1 MTITPRLLV
10 VDDEANMRTV
20 LQGLL
25 AREGYAVELATD
37 GKHALEVLERSGGNV
52 HAVLTDLRM
61 PGLDGMQLLA
71 EIVKRY
77 PGRPVVMLTAHGTV
91 DTAVEAMKVG
101 AFDFVTKPFNAD
113 ELRAVMRKAVN
124 TALADMDS
132 LDAEPEVAP
141 APVAPSVGTGVDVDR
156 PSEKSELASR
166 YGMIGRSKGLADIYA
181 ILDKVADTPTT
192 VLVTGESGTGKELVA
207 QALHN
212 HSSRKNRPFIR
223 VNCAAIPH
231 TLIESEL
238 FGHEK
243 GAFTGAIASKPGRF
257 ELADKGTLFL
267 DEIAEIPTEI
277 QVKLLRA
284 IQESAF
290 ERVGGLKTIK
300 VDVRLVAATN
310 RNLQLEVEEGRFR
323 EDLFYRLNVIPIHL
337 PPLRD
342 RSGDIPLLVEHML
355 ARFNERLK
363 KNVRRLSAEA
373 TSAFRAYQWP
383 GNVREMENVLER
395 LVLFC
400 EGEEI
405 GIDLLPEELKSPV
418 ALPSASGAGSTR
430 LDRDLTG
437 RVSMKELV
445 RETTAQ
451 LEKELIIQALD
462 QTHGNVTRAAQ
473 LLMISRKSLQNKMK
487 EFNLREEG

>member
-1 MTITPRLLV
+1 MTAAARLLV
-10 VDDEANMRTV
+10 VDDEPNMRTV
-20 LQGLL
+20 LTGLL
-25 AREGYAVELATD
+25 SREGYVVEAAAN
-37 GKHALEVLERSGGNV
+37 GRAALEALERSGGNV

-61 PGLDGMQLLA
+61 PEMDGMTLLE
-71 EIVKRY
+71 EIVRRY

-91 DTAVEAMKVG
+91 DTAVEAMKAG
-101 AFDFVTKPFNAD
+101 AVDFVTKPFNAD
-113 ELRAVMRKAVN
+113 ELRAVMAKAVN
-124 TALADMDS
+124 TARAEMDA
-132 LDAEPEVAP
+132 LEPAWD
-141 APVAPSVGTGVDVDR
+141 GTGGA
-156 PSEKSELASR
+156 KGHF
-166 YGMIGRSKGLADIYA
+166 GMIGVSKPMQDIYD
-181 ILDKVADTPTT
+181 ILEKVADTPTT
-192 VLVTGESGTGKELVA
+192 VLITGESGTGKELVA
-207 QALHN
+207 QALHE
-212 HSSRKNRPFIR
+212 HSSRAHRPFIR
-223 VNCAAIPH
+223 VNCAAIPQ

-267 DEIAEIPTEI
+267 DEIAEIPTEM

-284 IQESAF
+284 IQESSF
-290 ERVGGLKTIK
+290 ERVGGLKTLK
-300 VDVRLVAATN
+300 VDVRLIAATN
-310 RNLQLEVEEGRFR
+310 RNLSVEVEEGRFR

-342 RSGDIPLLVEHML
+342 RPSDIPMLVGHML
-355 ARFNERLK
+355 ERFNDRLK
-363 KNVRRLSAEA
+363 KSVGRLTPEA
-373 TSAFRAYQWP
+373 IASFKSYGWP

-400 EGEEI
+400 EGDEI
-405 GIDLLPEELKSPV
+405 ALELLPDELKSGSS
-418 ALPSASGAGSTR
+418 ALAAAAGASAPR

-451 LEKELIIQALD
+451 LEKELIVQALE
-462 QTHGNVTRAAQ
+462 QTGGNVTRASQ

-487 EFNLREEG
+487 EFNLRDDS

>member
-1 MTITPRLLV
+1 MSPTPRLLV
-10 VDDEANMRTV
+10 VDDEPNMRTV

-25 AREGYAVELATD
+25 TREGYQVDTAPD
-37 GKHALEVLERSGGNV
+37 GQAALEWLERTGGAV
-52 HAVLTDLRM
+52 QAVLTDLRM

-71 EIVKRY
+71 EITKRY

-124 TALADMDS
+124 TAMAEQLDVVEAESDKNDM
-132 LDAEPEVAP
+132 EI
-141 APVAPSVGTGVDVDR
+141 G
-156 PSEKSELASR
+156 R
-166 YGMIGRSKGLADIYA
+166 YGMIGRSKSMQDIYQL
-181 ILDKVADTPTT
+181 LDKVADTPTT
-192 VLVTGESGTGKELVA
+192 VLITGESGTGKELVA
-207 QALHN
+207 QALHE
-212 HSSRKNRPFIR
+212 HSSRKGRPFIR
-223 VNCAAIPH
+223 VNCAAIPE

-267 DEIAEIPTEI
+267 DEIAEIPPEM

-284 IQESAF
+284 IQESSF
-290 ERVGGLKTIK
+290 ERVGGLRTMK

-310 RNLQLEVEEGRFR
+310 RNLQVEVEENRFR
-323 EDLFYRLNVIPIHL
+323 EDLFYRLNVVPIHM
-337 PPLRD
+337 PPLRE
-342 RSGDIPLLVEHML
+342 RPGDISLLVEHML
-355 ARFNERLK
+355 ARFNGRLK
-363 KNVRRLSAEA
+363 KNVKRLTPEAE
-373 TSAFRAYQWP
+373 TSFRAYGWP

-405 GIDLLPEELKSPV
+405 GVELLPEELKSGGS
-418 ALPSASGAGSTR
+418 LPAGSGAAPR

-462 QTHGNVTRAAQ
+462 QTSGNVTRAAQ

>member
-1 MTITPRLLV
+1 MSPTPRLLV
-10 VDDEANMRTV
+10 VDDEPNMRIV

-25 AREGYAVELATD
+25 AREGYTVETASD
-37 GKHALEVLERSGGNV
+37 GKSALEWLEKNGG
-52 HAVLTDLRM
+52 AVQAILTDLRM
-61 PGLDGMQLLA
+61 PGIDGMQLLA
-71 EIVKRY
+71 EVVKRY

-124 TALADMDS
+124 TAMADMNMVE
-132 LDAEPEVAP
+132 AETSINDTEV
-141 APVAPSVGTGVDVDR
+141 GR
-156 PSEKSELASR
+156 F
-166 YGMIGRSKGLADIYA
+166 GMIGRSRAMNEVYQV
-181 ILDKVADTPTT
+181 LDKVADTPTT

-207 QALHN
+207 QALHE
-212 HSSRKNRPFIR
+212 HSSRKGRPFIR
-223 VNCAAIPH
+223 VNCAAIPE

-267 DEIAEIPTEI
+267 DEIAEIPPEM

-290 ERVGGLKTIK
+290 ERVGGLKTLK

-310 RNLQLEVEEGRFR
+310 RHLQLEVEEGRFR
-323 EDLFYRLNVIPIHL
+323 EDLFYRLNVVPIHL
-337 PPLRD
+337 PPLRE
-342 RSGDIPLLVEHML
+342 RPGDIPLLVQHML
-355 ARFNERLK
+355 KRFNERLK
-363 KNVRRLSAEA
+363 KSVRGLTPEAEA
-373 TSAFRAYQWP
+373 AFKGYGWP

-400 EGEEI
+400 ESDEI
-405 GIDLLPEELKSPV
+405 GVDLLPEELKSGGG
-418 ALPSASGAGSTR
+418 LTSGLTASPR

-451 LEKELIIQALD
+451 LEKELIIQALE
-462 QTHGNVTRAAQ
+462 QTQGNVTRAAQ

>member
-1 MTITPRLLV
+1 MRL
-10 VDDEANMRTV
+10 V

-25 AREGYAVELATD
+25 AREGYAVDTAAD
-37 GKHALEVLERSGGNV
+37 GKLALEWLEKHGGAV
-52 HAVLTDLRM
+52 QAVLTDLRM

-101 AFDFVTKPFNAD
+101 AFDFVTKPFDAD

-124 TALADMDS
+124 TAMADMNLVEDDAGPLDS
-132 LDAEPEVAP
+132 EV
-141 APVAPSVGTGVDVDR
+141 GR
-156 PSEKSELASR
+156 F
-166 YGMIGRSKGLADIYA
+166 GMVGRSRAMQDVYQV
-181 ILDKVADTPTT
+181 LDKVADTPTT
-192 VLVTGESGTGKELVA
+192 ALITGESGTGKELVA
-207 QALHN
+207 QALHE
-212 HSSRKNRPFIR
+212 HSSRKGRPFIR
-223 VNCAAIPH
+223 VNCAAIPEG
-231 TLIESEL
+231 LIESEL

-267 DEIAEIPTEI
+267 DEIAEIPTEM

-284 IQESAF
+284 IQESSF
-290 ERVGGLKTIK
+290 ERVGGLKTMK
-300 VDVRLVAATN
+300 VDVRLIAATN
-310 RNLQLEVEEGRFR
+310 RNLQLEVEAGRFR
-323 EDLFYRLNVIPIHL
+323 EDLFYRLNVVPIQL

-342 RSGDIPLLVEHML
+342 RPTDIPMLVSHML
-355 ARFNERLK
+355 ARFNERLRK
-363 KNVRRLSAEA
+363 SVKGLSPEAEV
-373 TSAFRAYQWP
+373 AFKAYSWP

-400 EGEEI
+400 ESDEI
-405 GIDLLPEELKSPV
+405 TLDLLPEELKSG
-418 ALPSASGAGSTR
+418 ASIPAGPAGGPR

-451 LEKELIIQALD
+451 LEKELIIQALE
-462 QTHGNVTRAAQ
+462 QTTGNVTRAAQ

>member
-1 MTITPRLLV
+1 MSPSPRLLV
-10 VDDEANMRTV
+10 VDDEPNMRTV

-25 AREGYAVELATD
+25 AREGYTVETAND
-37 GKHALEVLERSGGNV
+37 GKAALDWLEKNGG
-52 HAVLTDLRM
+52 AVQAILTDLRM

-71 EIVKRY
+71 EVVKRY

-124 TALADMDS
+124 TATAELDS
-132 LDAEPEVAP
+132 VEAEPALNDAE
-141 APVAPSVGTGVDVDR
+141 VGR
-156 PSEKSELASR
+156 F
-166 YGMIGRSKGLADIYA
+166 GMIGRSRAMQEVYQV
-181 ILDKVADTPTT
+181 LDKVADTPTT

-207 QALHN
+207 KALHE
-212 HSSRKNRPFIR
+212 HSSRKGRPFIR
-223 VNCAAIPH
+223 VNCAAIPES
-231 TLIESEL
+231 LIESEL

-267 DEIAEIPTEI
+267 DEIAEIPPEM

-290 ERVGGLKTIK
+290 ERVGGLKTLK

-310 RNLQLEVEEGRFR
+310 RNLQEEVEAGRFR
-323 EDLFYRLNVIPIHL
+323 EDLFYRLNVVPIHL
-337 PPLRD
+337 PPLRE
-342 RSGDIPLLVEHML
+342 RPGDIPLLVQHML
-355 ARFNERLK
+355 KRFNERLK
-363 KNVRRLSAEA
+363 KSVRGLTAEA
-373 TSAFRAYQWP
+373 EVAFKGYGWP

-395 LVLFC
+395 LVLFS
-400 EGEEI
+400 ESDEI
-405 GIDLLPEELKSPV
+405 GVELLPEELKSGGGGV
-418 ALPSASGAGSTR
+418 AGLTASPR

-451 LEKELIIQALD
+451 LEKELIIQALE
-462 QTHGNVTRAAQ
+462 QTQGNVTRAAQ

>member
-1 MTITPRLLV
+1 MAATPRLLI
-10 VDDEANMRTV
+10 VDDEPNMRTV

-25 AREGYAVELATD
+25 AREGYAVATAED
-37 GKHALEVLERSGGNV
+37 GNAALRYLDRVGGDV
-52 HAVLTDLRM
+52 HAVLSDLRM
-61 PGLDGMQLLA
+61 PGLDGMGLLA
-71 EIVKRY
+71 AVTQRY
-77 PGRPVVMLTAHGTV
+77 PGRPVIILTAHGTV

-113 ELRAVMRKAVN
+113 ELRAVVRKAVN
-124 TALADMDS
+124 TAMAD
-132 LDAEPEVAP
+132 LDAVEPSATPASAP
-141 APVAPSVGTGVDVDR
+141 G
-156 PSEKSELASR
+156 SEGELGR
-166 YGMIGRSKGLADIYA
+166 FGMIGRSKAMQEVYTVLQ
-181 ILDKVADTPTT
+181 KVADTPTT

-207 QALHN
+207 QALHD
-212 HSSRKNRPFIR
+212 HSGRHARPFIR

-231 TLIESEL
+231 ALIESEL

-267 DEIAEIPTEI
+267 DEIAEIPPEI

-290 ERVGGLKTIK
+290 ERVGGLKTLK

-310 RNLQLEVEEGRFR
+310 RDLTEEVAAGRFR
-323 EDLFYRLNVIPIHL
+323 EDLFYRLNVVPLQL
-337 PPLRD
+337 PPLRE
-342 RSGDIPLLVEHML
+342 RASDIPLLVGQML

-363 KNVRRLSAEA
+363 RRVTRLSPEA
-373 TSAFRAYQWP
+373 AAAFEGYGWP
-383 GNVREMENVLER
+383 GNIREMENVLER
-395 LVLFC
+395 LVLFS
-400 EGEEI
+400 EGEV
-405 GIDLLPEELKSPV
+405 IDLEDLPDELR
-418 ALPSASGAGSTR
+418 ASEAVGPDGAAGQAR

-437 RVSMKELV
+437 RVSMKDLV

-451 LEKELIIQALD
+451 LEKEIIVQALE
-462 QTHGNVTRAAQ
+462 QTAGNVTRAAQ

>member
-1 MTITPRLLV
+1 MSITPRLLV

-25 AREGYAVELATD
+25 QREGYQVELAPD
-37 GKHALEVLERSGGNV
+37 GKSALEQLEKSGGNV

-61 PGLDGMQLLA
+61 PGIDGMQLLA

-101 AFDFVTKPFNAD
+101 AFDFVTKPFNSD

-124 TALADMDS
+124 TAIADMDIV
-132 LDAEPEVAP
+132 DAEPEDEDIGP
-141 APVAPSVGTGVDVDR
+141 AEDGTPREIPSR
-156 PSEKSELASR
+156 F
-166 YGMIGRSKGLADIYA
+166 GMIGRSSRLQDIYT

-212 HSSRKNRPFIR
+212 HSSRKARAFIR

-337 PPLRD
+337 PPLRE

-355 ARFNERLK
+355 TRFNERLK
-363 KNVRRLSAEA
+363 KSVRRLAPEA
-373 TSAFRAYQWP
+373 GAAFRAYSWP

-400 EGEEI
+400 EGDEI

-418 ALPSASGAGSTR
+418 PMPSSGANGSTR

>member
-25 AREGYAVELATD
+25 AREGYHVELAAD
-37 GKHALEVLERSGGNV
+37 GKAALEALEKSGGNV

-101 AFDFVTKPFNAD
+101 AFDFVTKPFNAA
-113 ELRAVMRKAVN
+113 ELRAVMRKAVT
-124 TALADMDS
+124 TALAD
-132 LDAEPEVAP
+132 LDIVDTDDDARADEPPAERSDGDKPEV
-141 APVAPSVGTGVDVDR
+141 
-156 PSEKSELASR
+156 LSR
-166 YGMIGRSKGLADIYA
+166 FGMIGRSKGLGEIYA

-212 HSSRKNRPFIR
+212 HSSRKGRPFIR
-223 VNCAAIPH
+223 VNCAAIPA

-267 DEIAEIPTEI
+267 DEIGEIPTEL

-310 RNLQLEVEEGRFR
+310 RNLQQEVETGRFR

-337 PPLRD
+337 PPLRE
-342 RSGDIPLLVEHML
+342 RSGDIPLLVDHML
-355 ARFNERLK
+355 TRFNERLK
-363 KNVRRLSAEA
+363 KNVKRLTPEA
-373 TSAFRAYQWP
+373 AAAFKAYQWP

-400 EGEEI
+400 EGDEI
-405 GIDLLPEELKSPV
+405 GIDLLPDELKSPAGLPAAAGGAAV
-418 ALPSASGAGSTR
+418 AR

-451 LEKELIIQALD
+451 LEKELIIQALE

>member
-1 MTITPRLLV
+1 MAATPRLLI
-10 VDDEANMRTV
+10 VDDEPNMRTV

-25 AREGYAVELATD
+25 AREGYAVATAED
-37 GKHALEVLERSGGNV
+37 GNAALRYLDRVGGDV
-52 HAVLTDLRM
+52 HAVLSDLRM
-61 PGLDGMQLLA
+61 PGLDGMGLLA
-71 EIVKRY
+71 AVTQRY
-77 PGRPVVMLTAHGTV
+77 PGRPVIILTAHGTV

-113 ELRAVMRKAVN
+113 ELRAVVRKAVN
-124 TALADMDS
+124 TALAD
-132 LDAEPEVAP
+132 LDAVE
-141 APVAPSVGTGVDVDR
+141 SSGTSASAQGGDG
-156 PSEKSELASR
+156 ELGR
-166 YGMIGRSKGLADIYA
+166 FGMIGRSKAMQEVYTVLQ
-181 ILDKVADTPTT
+181 KVADTPTT

-207 QALHN
+207 QALHD
-212 HSSRKNRPFIR
+212 HSSRHGRPFIR

-231 TLIESEL
+231 ALIESEL

-267 DEIAEIPTEI
+267 DEIAEIPPEI

-290 ERVGGLKTIK
+290 ERVGGLKTLK

-310 RNLQLEVEEGRFR
+310 RNLAEEVEAGRFR
-323 EDLFYRLNVIPIHL
+323 EDLFYRLNVVPLHL
-337 PPLRD
+337 PPLRE
-342 RSGDIPLLVEHML
+342 RASDIPLLVGHML
-355 ARFNERLK
+355 ARFNERL
-363 KNVRRLSAEA
+363 RRRVTRLTPDAA
-373 TSAFRAYQWP
+373 AAFEGYAWP
-383 GNVREMENVLER
+383 GNIREMENVLER
-395 LVLFC
+395 LVLFS

-405 GIDLLPEELKSPV
+405 RLDDLPDELRAGDHGPSDTSP
-418 ALPSASGAGSTR
+418 AGQAR

-437 RVSMKELV
+437 RVSMKDLV

-451 LEKELIIQALD
+451 LEKEIIVQALE
-462 QTHGNVTRAAQ
+462 QTAGNVTRAAQ

>member
-1 MTITPRLLV
+1 MSPAPRLLV

-25 AREGYAVELATD
+25 AREGYLVDTAPD
-37 GKHALEVLERSGGNV
+37 GKSALEFLERIGGNV
-52 HAVLTDLRM
+52 QAILTDLRM
-61 PGLDGMQLLA
+61 PGIDGMQLLA
-71 EIVKRY
+71 EVVKRY

-101 AFDFVTKPFNAD
+101 AFDFVTKPFDAD
-113 ELRAVMRKAVN
+113 ELRAVIKKAIN
-124 TALADMDS
+124 TAMADMDS
-132 LDAEPEVAP
+132 VEQDPP
-141 APVAPSVGTGVDVDR
+141 DR
-156 PSEKSELASR
+156 PETELGR
-166 YGMIGRSKGLADIYA
+166 YGMIGRSKGMQDIYA

-192 VLVTGESGTGKELVA
+192 VLVSGESGTGKELVA
-207 QALHN
+207 QALHH

-231 TLIESEL
+231 SLIESEL

-267 DEIAEIPTEI
+267 DEIGEIPTEI

-284 IQESAF
+284 IQESSF

-310 RNLQLEVEEGRFR
+310 RNLADEVATGRFR
-323 EDLFYRLNVIPIHL
+323 EDLYYRLNVVPIHL

-342 RSGDIPLLVEHML
+342 RPVDVALLVEHML
-355 ARFNERLK
+355 KRFNERLK
-363 KNVRRLSAEA
+363 RNVRSLSSEAE
-373 TSAFRAYQWP
+373 TTFRAYSWP

-395 LVLFC
+395 LVLFS
-400 EGEEI
+400 EADEI
-405 GIDLLPEELKSPV
+405 AVDMLPEELKSGGP
-418 ALPSASGAGSTR
+418 ALAGQAAANAR

-462 QTHGNVTRAAQ
+462 QTTGNVTRAAQ

>member
-1 MTITPRLLV
+1 MTITPRLLI
-10 VDDEANMRTV
+10 VDDEPNMRTV

-25 AREGYAVELATD
+25 AREGYAVATAEDGMSALAYLD
-37 GKHALEVLERSGGNV
+37 RVGGDV
-52 HAVLTDLRM
+52 HAILSDLRM
-61 PGLDGMQLLA
+61 PGIDGMQLLA
-71 EIVKRY
+71 EVGVRY
-77 PGRPVVMLTAHGTV
+77 PGRPVIILTAHGTV

-101 AFDFVTKPFNAD
+101 AFDFVTKPLNAD
-113 ELRAVMRKAVN
+113 ELRAVVRKAVN
-124 TALADMDS
+124 TALADLDS
-132 LDAEPEVAP
+132 IEPSP
-141 APVAPSVGTGVDVDR
+141 APPDAVG
-156 PSEKSELASR
+156 SEGGAIGR
-166 YGMIGRSKGLADIYA
+166 FGMIGRSKPMVDVYSVLQ
-181 ILDKVADTPTT
+181 KVADTPTT

-207 QALHN
+207 QALHE
-212 HSSRKNRPFIR
+212 HSSRRARPFIR
-223 VNCAAIPH
+223 VNCAAIPQ

-267 DEIAEIPTEI
+267 DEIGEISPEM

-310 RNLQLEVEEGRFR
+310 RNLAVEVEEGRFR
-323 EDLFYRLNVIPIHL
+323 EDLFYRLNVVPLHL

-342 RSGDIPLLVEHML
+342 RTSDIPLLVTFML
-355 ARFNERLK
+355 QRFNGRLK
-363 KNVRRLSAEA
+363 RNVKRLTPEA
-373 TSAFRAYQWP
+373 IAAFENYVWP
-383 GNVREMENVLER
+383 GNIREMENVLER
-395 LVLFC
+395 LVLFS

-405 GIDLLPEELKSPV
+405 GVDILPEELRSGGS
-418 ALPSASGAGSTR
+418 LPAGAGGGTSTR

-437 RVSMKELV
+437 RVSMKDLV

-451 LEKELIIQALD
+451 LEKEIIVQALD
-462 QTHGNVTRAAQ
+462 QTSGNVTRAAQ

>member
-1 MTITPRLLV
+1 MTHTPRLLV
-10 VDDEANMRTV
+10 VDDEPNMRIV

-25 AREGYAVELATD
+25 SREGYAVETVAD
-37 GKHALEVLERSGGNV
+37 GASALSWLEKNGGNV
-52 HAVLTDLRM
+52 TAVLTDLRM
-61 PGLDGMQLLA
+61 PGIDGMQLLA

-101 AFDFVTKPFNAD
+101 AFDFVTKPFDAD
-113 ELRAVMRKAVN
+113 ELRAVIRKAVN
-124 TALADMDS
+124 TAMAD
-132 LDAEPEVAP
+132 LDAVEADHSPNDTEV
-141 APVAPSVGTGVDVDR
+141 GR
-156 PSEKSELASR
+156 F
-166 YGMIGRSKGLADIYA
+166 GMIGRSRAMGEVYQ

-192 VLVTGESGTGKELVA
+192 VLVTGESGTGKELIA
-207 QALHN
+207 QALHE
-212 HSSRKNRPFIR
+212 HSSRKGRPFIR
-223 VNCAAIPH
+223 VNCAAIPE

-267 DEIAEIPTEI
+267 DEIAEIPPEM

-290 ERVGGLKTIK
+290 ERVGGLKTLK

-310 RNLQLEVEEGRFR
+310 RNLQDEVEEGRFR
-323 EDLFYRLNVIPIHL
+323 EDLFYRLNVVPIHV
-337 PPLRD
+337 PPLRE
-342 RSGDIPLLVEHML
+342 RPGDIPLLVTHML
-355 ARFNERLK
+355 RRFNERLK
-363 KNVRRLSAEA
+363 KAVRGLTPEAEA
-373 TSAFRAYQWP
+373 AFKAYTWP

-400 EGEEI
+400 ESDEI
-405 GIDLLPEELKSPV
+405 GIDLLPEELKSGGP
-418 ALPSASGAGSTR
+418 AITGLSASPR

-451 LEKELIIQALD
+451 LEKELIIQALE
-462 QTHGNVTRAAQ
+462 QTQGNVTRAAQ